1 MITLHK
7 LTEDQLSRSI
17 EKEKMDMEKHRID
30 LMERRLN
37 LIDPDIESDAL
48 REAREILGGIE
59 SAF

>member
-1 MITLHK
+1 
-7 LTEDQLSRSI
+7 
-17 EKEKMDMEKHRID
+17 MDMEKHRID